1 MMDDSGTSVPEAGAG
16 VRLVRYTDADLAL
29 TVELEGDPAVK
40 SQLGGPI
47 AADEAERIH
56 RHRLERMHQGDLY
69 FTVVPDGGDRAVG
82 IAALFET
89 PWGDTVVHEAGV
101 MLVPRA
107 QRSGLGLAVVRMLI
121 VQARLSGTIT
131 QVHGF
136 TAVTNSGGNELGRRL
151 GFRLLEECD
160 LDYEGRAV
168 RCNHWV
174 LDVDADDR

>member
-1 MMDDSGTSVPEAGAG
+1 MVDDSGARVPGGAGAG

-56 RHRLERMHQGDLY
+56 RHRLERMRHGDLF
-69 FTVVPDGGDRAVG
+69 FTVVPDGADRPVG

-89 PWGDTVVHEAGV
+89 PWGDTVIHEAGV
-101 MLVPRA
+101 MLVPGA
-107 QRSGLGLAVVRMLI
+107 QRGGLGLTVTRMLI
-121 VQARLSGTIT
+121 ERARLSGTIA

-136 TAVTNSGGNELGRRL
+136 TAVTNRAGNEVCRRL
-151 GFRLLEECD
+151 GFRPLEECD

-174 LDVDADDR
+174 FDVDR